1 MPAETA
7 SLSLSRWSA
16 CVWEG
21 DARCAEGEEAD
32 LVLPAFGEGEGRA
45 VPCAGCA
52 GLPPGGRALVKAK
65 PGDGVRGKS
74 SCMRSKRLVGSHIR
88 P

>member
-1 MPAETA
+1 M
-7 SLSLSRWSA
+7 WD
-16 CVWEG
+16 G
-21 DARCAEGEEAD
+21 DDKCAEGEEAD

-45 VPCAGCA
+45 FPCA

-65 PGDGVRGKS
+65 TGDGVRGKS
-74 SCMRSKRLVGSHIR
+74 SWMRSKMLFGSHMR